1 LGPADI
7 LSPET
12 SVQDRLQTTV
22 FLTTLFHVVLVL
34 GVTFGAPPAPDPGRV
49 PTLDVLLVSEDMP
62 ASERNDQARYLAQR
76 TQEGAGNMDK
86 QERSRMPSANGDP
99 DDSMGEIDG
108 TGRATALAGPTGG
121 EASVLAA
128 APGRGELVYMAD
140 ANEGSLATRPREMHA
155 GAATPMPSATDDTD
169 LRLKGPRSRELLVTA
184 STRESRVAV
193 YLDSW
198 RRKVERVGTL
208 HFPDEARRR
217 NMNGSPVLEV
227 VLRADGRL
235 AEVWVRRSSGHVELD
250 QAAIGVLKLAS
261 PFDPFPRS
269 IASHHDTLRFA
280 YEWQFLGGTTTGS
293 TVSIAAD
300 TE

>member
-7 LSPET
+7 LTPET
-12 SVQDRLQTTV
+12 SVRDRLQTTV
-22 FLTTLFHVVLVL
+22 FLTALFHMVLVL
-34 GVTFGAPPAPDPGRV
+34 GVTFSTPPVQDPNKI
-49 PTLDVLLVSEDMP
+49 PTLDVLLVSEEMP

-86 QERSRMPSANGDP
+86 PERSRMPSANGSP
-99 DDSMGEIDG
+99 DDSVGEIDG
-108 TGRATALAGPTGG
+108 TGKASALDGPTGG
-121 EASVLAA
+121 EASILAA
-128 APGRGELVYMAD
+128 GRGRGELVYMAN
-140 ANEGSLATRPREMHA
+140 ANEANVTTRPRKVHA
-155 GAATPMPSATDDTD
+155 GAATPMPSATDDAD

-193 YLDSW
+193 YLDAW

-217 NMNGSPVLEV
+217 NLRGSPVLEV
-227 VLRADGRL
+227 VLRADGGL
-235 AEVWVRRSSGHVELD
+235 AEVRVRRSSGYVELD
-250 QAAIGVLKLAS
+250 QAAVRVLKIAS

-269 IASHHDTLRFA
+269 IASHHDTLRFS
-280 YEWQFLGGTTTGS
+280 YEWQFLGGTATGS
-293 TVSIAAD
+293 TVSIAAG